1 MKINV
6 LKLEENYLEMEFG
19 GEDHT
24 LLNLLQSTL
33 LDEPD
38 VEIAGYSKPH
48 PLMDKSRL
56 FVTVKEEKDPL
67 EALKKS
73 AENTKS
79 RLKEL
84 IEKFK
89 LSLEERNE

>member
-6 LKLEENYLEMEFG
+6 VKLEENHLEMEFG

-56 FVTVKEEKDPL
+56 FITVKEGKDPL

-73 AENTKS
+73 ALTTKS
-79 RLKEL
+79 RLNEL
-84 IEKFK
+84 IEKFT
-89 LSLEERNE
+89 LSLEEGND

>member
-6 LKLEENYLEMEFG
+6 LKLEENYLEIEFG

-24 LLNLLQSTL
+24 LLNILQSTL

-48 PLMDKSRL
+48 PLMDRSRL
-56 FVTVKEEKDPL
+56 FVTVQKGKDPL

-79 RLKEL
+79 RLNEL
-84 IEKFK
+84 IERFNS
-89 LSLEERNE
+89 SLEERNE

>member
-33 LDEPD
+33 IDEPD
-38 VEIAGYSKPH
+38 VEIAGYNKPH
-48 PLMDKSRL
+48 PLMDRSRL
-56 FVTVKEEKDPL
+56 FVTVKEGKDPL
-67 EALKKS
+67 DALKKS

-79 RLKEL
+79 RLNEM
-84 IEKFK
+84 IEKFNQ
-89 LSLEERNE
+89 SIEERNK